1 VCATV
6 TAAGPF
12 VPGSLF
18 IKPISGLDT
27 TAPLGGESRGTRP
40 VVASHPASAA
50 AVPDEQLELCRR
62 SAAVWLPPQLFK
74 IDLKMYL
81 WSLGI
86 CNE

>member
-1 VCATV
+1 VCDTV

-50 AVPDEQLELCRR
+50 AVPDVQLELC
-62 SAAVWLPPQLFK
+62 AAVLLPPQLFK
-74 IDLKMYL
+74 IDFKMCL
-81 WSLGI
+81 WSLGV